1 MIENKTVKT
10 IITIIATILLVAFS
24 TYVDVYFYNRSIES
38 DKYWLRLAIN
48 FLIYL
53 LFFILLM
60 SEFYDKEE
68 ANEDLDDNEE

>member
-38 DKYWLRLAIN
+38 DKYWLRLVIN

-60 SEFYDKEE
+60 SEFYDKKE
-68 ANEDLDDNEE
+68 ASEDLDDNEE